1 MKEVDKILAK
11 WEEQNK
17 EIKAMIEDLKKQV
30 NGKGKA
36 SASK

>member
-30 NGKGKA
+30 KGKA